1 MLTLLVSK
9 IYFFKLWKYINK
21 VSPDNY
27 TMEGTK
33 SAIKWADQYLKSNV
47 DVFLEGKGDLQ
58 TFVSNQI
65 QSYLIVLLVKKT
77 FAFLGIRILDIRFHQ
92 MIIIKSWSVPG
103 IECRCHPGGWR
114 RTLAWTGR
122 SCRRCRLPTIDSKA
136 HRETAA
142 CSRWGEGR
150 SKNLGRRT
158 IPFCYI
164 FIVWGTLKRTFN
176 CRSCFSCQCTKF
188 V

>member
-1 MLTLLVSK
+1 M
-9 IYFFKLWKYINK
+9 
-21 VSPDNY
+21 
-27 TMEGTK
+27 
-33 SAIKWADQYLKSNV
+33 

-65 QSYLIVLLVKKT
+65 QSYLIVLLVTKT
-77 FAFLGIRILDIRFHQ
+77 CTFLGIRILDIRFRQ

-150 SKNLGRRT
+150 SKNLGRRR

-164 FIVWGTLKRTFN
+164 FIIRGTLKELLTVEVVFYVSEQN
-176 CRSCFSCQCTKF
+176 LFWLAGFCHWK
-188 V
+188 